1 MPPNNSF
8 FSQTNQFNFH
18 LSSIIHFSTKMSI
31 ESNQV
36 TLSDPNDANKNEVES
51 KKNPVLELS
60 DESDGIEGLLDL
72 ISSNIN
78 NDEQKPQEEKQKTT
92 VDTDYHHEIESST
105 NLNQI
110 ESLLPSIDD
119 QEYFMSF
126 QVNQIVFLSMIL
138 RVQKNYKGKLNNYF
152 TILLY
157 VMFSSL

>member
-1 MPPNNSF
+1 
-8 FSQTNQFNFH
+8 
-18 LSSIIHFSTKMSI
+18 MSI

-36 TLSDPNDANKNEVES
+36 TLSDPNNTNKNEVES

-78 NDEQKPQEEKQKTT
+78 NDEQKPQEKKQKTT
-92 VDTDYHHEIESST
+92 VDTDHHHEIESST

-138 RVQKNYKGKLNNYF
+138 RVQKNYKGKLSNYF

>member
-78 NDEQKPQEEKQKTT
+78 NDEQKPQEEKQETT
-92 VDTDYHHEIESST
+92 VDTDHHHEIESST

-157 VMFSSL
+157 VMFSTL

>member
-1 MPPNNSF
+1 
-8 FSQTNQFNFH
+8 
-18 LSSIIHFSTKMSI
+18 MSI

-78 NDEQKPQEEKQKTT
+78 NDEQKPQEEKQETT
-92 VDTDYHHEIESST
+92 VDTDHHHEIESST

-126 QVNQIVFLSMIL
+126 QVNQIVFL
-138 RVQKNYKGKLNNYF
+138 
-152 TILLY
+152 
-157 VMFSSL
+157 

>member
-1 MPPNNSF
+1 MPPNNSI

-92 VDTDYHHEIESST
+92 VDTDHHHEIESST

>member
-1 MPPNNSF
+1 MAANYSL

-18 LSSIIHFSTKMSI
+18 LSSIIHFPTKMSI

-78 NDEQKPQEEKQKTT
+78 NDEQKPQEEKQETT
-92 VDTDYHHEIESST
+92 VDTDHHHEIESST